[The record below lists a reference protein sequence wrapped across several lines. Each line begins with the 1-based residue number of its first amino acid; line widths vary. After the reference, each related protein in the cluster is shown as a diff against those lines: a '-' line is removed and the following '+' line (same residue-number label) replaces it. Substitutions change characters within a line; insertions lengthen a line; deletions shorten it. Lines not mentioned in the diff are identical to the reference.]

1 MINSSMQYGLAGM
14 QSAYR
19 ATTQA
24 ATDIARL
31 NIRTEDAGADINA
44 AVSGFA
50 QPLLE
55 VHTSQ
60 SLFDASARV
69 VSASDVMIGTLL
81 DVTA

>member
-1 MINSSMQYGLAGM
+1 M

-60 SLFDASARV
+60 RLFDASARV